1 MESIPEVIRDY
12 WYLLPTFFC
21 VAVLYSSVGFG
32 GGSSYLAI
40 LAICGIEFRSI
51 RALALL
57 CNIVVVSTG
66 TYVFYRS
73 GHLRLRRVWPL
84 VLASIPLAFLG
95 GTFQLTDQSFFVLLG
110 IVLIGAAV
118 LLWLQPARNPNTKTA
133 KGDDASDQ
141 TPVATDWRTIAAGG
155 SIGFLSGVVGIGGG
169 VFLSPTL
176 NLMKWDT
183 AKAIAAT
190 ASLFILVNSVSG
202 LAGQALAT
210 EFTLDPTLAA
220 ALMVCVFLGGQV
232 GSRLGARFLPPTMI
246 RKLTAILVLVVGVR
260 QFFR

>member
-1 MESIPEVIRDY
+1 MELIPEVIRDY

-21 VAVLYSSVGFG
+21 VAIIYSSVGFG

-40 LAICGIEFRSI
+40 LAICGIDYRSL

-57 CNIVVVSTG
+57 CNIIVVSTG

-84 VLASIPLAFLG
+84 VLVSVPLAFLG
-95 GTFQLTDQSFFVLLG
+95 GTFQLSDQSFYLLLG

-118 LLWLQPARNPNTKTA
+118 LLWLQPARNSKMA
-133 KGDDASDQ
+133 KGDVASDQ
-141 TPVATDWRTIAAGG
+141 IPVATDWRAIAAGG

-190 ASLFILVNSVSG
+190 ASVFILVNSVSG
-202 LAGQALAT
+202 LAGQAMAT
-210 EFTLDPTLAA
+210 EFTLDPALAV
-220 ALMVCVFLGGQV
+220 ALMVCVFFGGQV
-232 GSRLGARFLPPTMI
+232 GSRLGARLLPPPMI
-246 RKLTAILVLVVGVR
+246 RKLTAILVLVVGLR